1 MTTFV
6 ASLHLPYTVG
16 FNLRRNGRGERP
28 NLRFAARESF
38 DVTTPVPNLLATLN
52 QTVLVTPPKTPPA
65 PAIRDDSTFFLEPH
79 SNETIAEEEDGHET
93 DATDASVTSRS
104 NSTASPPTSMSNRNT
119 RRTSRRRS
127 SAESGFLK
135 NASWFIEPYDQ
146 GNGGLKNAVSAA
158 LDAKVIENRTWVGTL
173 GIPTDQ
179 LSEQARAEIDV
190 KLRDDYDSLVV
201 YCKDADFEGH
211 YAHYC
216 KEMLWPVFHNQ
227 IPDHPR
233 SKAYED
239 HSWCYYVA
247 LNQAFADTIVRDYK
261 KGDQIW
267 IHDYHLL
274 LVPKMIRD
282 KIPDAK
288 ISFFLHVAFPS
299 SEVFRCLAVRRQLL
313 EGMLG
318 ACLVGFQ
325 TPEYTRHFLQ
335 TCSRLLYV
343 EATPNGIQL
352 EDRFI
357 HVTSDPIGIDPV
369 SLGLRR
375 KEPAVEEWIK
385 IITERYRGKKLIVA
399 RDKLDHVR
407 GVRQKLL
414 AYEQFLDKHPE
425 WDGKVVLIQVALS
438 TTENYDL
445 QNQVSDIVTRINSS
459 HANLAHSP
467 VVFLHQDIS
476 FSQYIALLT
485 IADALVVT
493 SLREGMNLT
502 SHEFV
507 YFQDKK
513 HSPLILSEFTG
524 SAAFFK
530 NAHIPVNPWNN
541 RQCAEAFVRALE
553 MSPEEK
559 KKRWEILYNAITHH
573 TATNWVSGFMTKW
586 DEAYEEEQRRGLSTI
601 PRLSSKK
608 LGECYSSSNKR
619 LIILDYEGTLA
630 SWGAP
635 TNVIM
640 TSPQRTIDILN
651 DLLSDKKN
659 IVYVMSGRTPEEL
672 ERLFRRVPGL
682 GLIAETGCFI
692 RPFEKT
698 KWIRAARPEAEC
710 EKWKSQVHDILQ
722 YYRERTP
729 GTYIEARH
737 CSFLF
742 HYRNAED
749 MVTASRQA
757 AECANDVNDRFENQ
771 SIRAVPV
778 DGAVA
783 VESIE
788 CSKATAAMKVMDILR
803 DRAEQAGDSQTQPD
817 FLLVIGDD
825 RDDEVIFRWANEQRD
840 KIPHVTTVSVGMRN
854 TEACATLAQG
864 VAGVHLALQKL
875 ASLK

>member
-1 MTTFV
+1 M
-6 ASLHLPYTVG
+6 SRHLPYTVG
-16 FNLRRNGRGERP
+16 FILQKRERNKDL
-28 NLRFAARESF
+28 NFSKNESF
-38 DVTTPVPNLLATLN
+38 DVTAPIPNLLTTLN
-52 QTVLVTPPKTPPA
+52 RSVLVTPPKTPPA
-65 PAIRDDSTFFLEPH
+65 PVVQDDGNFFFQPRP
-79 SNETIAEEEDGHET
+79 NGDIAEEEEDT
-93 DATDASVTSRS
+93 DSSQPSRS
-104 NSTASPPTSMSNRNT
+104 NSTSTPTSPPRASMSNRNT

-127 SAESGFLK
+127 SEQSGMMK
-135 NASWFIEPYDQ
+135 GASWFIEPCDQ

-158 LDAKVIENRTWVGTL
+158 LDAGVLENRTWVGTL
-173 GIPTDQ
+173 GIPTDH
-179 LSEQARAEIDV
+179 LGEALKAEIDV

-247 LNQAFADTIVRDYK
+247 LNQEFADTIIRDYK
-261 KGDQIW
+261 RGDMIW
-267 IHDYHLL
+267 VHDYHLL

-288 ISFFLHVAFPS
+288 IGFFLHVAFPS
-299 SEVFRCLAVRRQLL
+299 SEVFRCLAVRKQLL
-313 EGMLG
+313 EGILG
-318 ACLVGFQ
+318 SCLIGFQ

-357 HVTSDPIGIDPV
+357 HVTSLPIGIDPV
-369 SLGLRR
+369 SLDVRR
-375 KEPAVEEWIK
+375 KDPAVEEWIK
-385 IITERYRGKKLIVA
+385 IIAERYRGKKLIVA

-414 AYEQFLDKHPE
+414 AFEQFLDKHPE

-438 TTENYDL
+438 TTENSDL

-485 IADALVVT
+485 IADALVIT

-507 YFQDKK
+507 YFQGEK

-524 SAAFFK
+524 SASIFEGAQ
-530 NAHIPVNPWNN
+530 ISVNPWNN
-541 RQCAEAFVRALE
+541 RQCAEAFQKALE
-553 MSPEEK
+553 MSEEEK
-559 KKRWEILYNAITHH
+559 KRRWEKLYSATTHH
-573 TATNWVSGFMTKW
+573 TASHWVASFIKQW
-586 DEAYEEEQRRGLSTI
+586 DAAYEEQQRRGLSTI

-608 LGECYSSSNKR
+608 LGEDYVNSKKR
-619 LIILDYEGTLA
+619 LLILDYEGTLA

-640 TSPQRTIDILN
+640 TNPQRTIDTLN
-651 DLLSDKKN
+651 DLLSDKRN
-659 IVYVMSGRTPEEL
+659 IVYVMSNRTPEEL
-672 ERLFRRVPGL
+672 ERLFRRVPGV

-692 RPFEKT
+692 RPFEKS
-698 KWIRAARPEAEC
+698 KWIRAARSESEC
-710 EKWKSQVHDILQ
+710 VKWKNQVLDILK
-722 YYRERTP
+722 YYVERTP
-729 GTYIEARH
+729 GTYIESRH
-737 CSFLF
+737 CSCLF

-749 MVTASRQA
+749 MATAARQA

-771 SIRAVPV
+771 GIRAVPV
-778 DGAVA
+778 DGAVT
-783 VESIE
+783 VESAE
-788 CSKATAAMKVMDILR
+788 CNKATAAMKVMGFLQEAAEDK
-803 DRAEQAGDSQTQPD
+803 EQALPD
-817 FLLVIGDD
+817 FLLVVGDD

-840 KIPHVTTVSVGMRN
+840 KIPIVTTVSVGMRN

-864 VAGVHLALQKL
+864 VAGVLLALQKL
-875 ASLK
+875 ASLR

>member
-1 MTTFV
+1 
-6 ASLHLPYTVG
+6 
-16 FNLRRNGRGERP
+16 
-28 NLRFAARESF
+28 
-38 DVTTPVPNLLATLN
+38 
-52 QTVLVTPPKTPPA
+52 
-65 PAIRDDSTFFLEPH
+65 
-79 SNETIAEEEDGHET
+79 
-93 DATDASVTSRS
+93 
-104 NSTASPPTSMSNRNT
+104 
-119 RRTSRRRS
+119 
-127 SAESGFLK
+127 
-135 NASWFIEPYDQ
+135 
-146 GNGGLKNAVSAA
+146 
-158 LDAKVIENRTWVGTL
+158 
-173 GIPTDQ
+173 
-179 LSEQARAEIDV
+179 
-190 KLRDDYDSLVV
+190 
-201 YCKDADFEGH
+201 
-211 YAHYC
+211 
-216 KEMLWPVFHNQ
+216 MLWPVFHNQ

-247 LNQAFADTIVRDYK
+247 LNSGLCRHYCA
-261 KGDQIW
+261 
-267 IHDYHLL
+267 
-274 LVPKMIRD
+274 
-282 KIPDAK
+282 
-288 ISFFLHVAFPS
+288 
-299 SEVFRCLAVRRQLL
+299 
-313 EGMLG
+313 
-318 ACLVGFQ
+318 GFQ

-369 SLGLRR
+369 SLDLRR
-375 KEPAVEEWIK
+375 KDQAVEEWIK
-385 IITERYRGKKLIVA
+385 IIKERYRGKKLIVA

-476 FSQYIALLT
+476 
-485 IADALVVT
+485 D
-493 SLREGMNLT
+493 ELT

-524 SAAFFK
+524 SAALFE

-541 RQCAEAFVRALE
+541 RQCAEAG
-553 MSPEEK
+553 EEETM
-559 KKRWEILYNAITHH
+559 EILYNATTHH

-586 DEAYEEEQRRGLSTI
+586 NEAYEEEQRRGLSTI

-608 LGECYSSSNKR
+608 LGEYYSSSNKR

-651 DLLSDKKN
+651 DLLSVKKN

-803 DRAEQAGDSQTQPD
+803 DRAEQAGDPQTQPD

-875 ASLK
+875 ASLR

>member
-1 MTTFV
+1 
-6 ASLHLPYTVG
+6 
-16 FNLRRNGRGERP
+16 
-28 NLRFAARESF
+28 
-38 DVTTPVPNLLATLN
+38 
-52 QTVLVTPPKTPPA
+52 
-65 PAIRDDSTFFLEPH
+65 
-79 SNETIAEEEDGHET
+79 
-93 DATDASVTSRS
+93 
-104 NSTASPPTSMSNRNT
+104 
-119 RRTSRRRS
+119 
-127 SAESGFLK
+127 
-135 NASWFIEPYDQ
+135 
-146 GNGGLKNAVSAA
+146 
-158 LDAKVIENRTWVGTL
+158 
-173 GIPTDQ
+173 
-179 LSEQARAEIDV
+179 
-190 KLRDDYDSLVV
+190 
-201 YCKDADFEGH
+201 
-211 YAHYC
+211 
-216 KEMLWPVFHNQ
+216 MLWPVFHNQ

-369 SLGLRR
+369 SLDLRR
-375 KEPAVEEWIK
+375 KDQAVEEWIK
-385 IITERYRGKKLIVA
+385 IIKERYRGKKLIVA

-524 SAAFFK
+524 SAALFE

-541 RQCAEAFVRALE
+541 RQCAEAFVKALE

-559 KKRWEILYNAITHH
+559 KKRWEILYNATTHH

-586 DEAYEEEQRRGLSTI
+586 NEAYEEEQRRGLSTI

-608 LGECYSSSNKR
+608 LGEYYSSSNKR

-651 DLLSDKKN
+651 DLLSVKKN

-710 EKWKSQVHDILQ
+710 EKWK
-722 YYRERTP
+722 TNA

-803 DRAEQAGDSQTQPD
+803 DRAEQAGDPQTQPD
-817 FLLVIGDD
+817 FLL
-825 RDDEVIFRWANEQRD
+825 RD

-875 ASLK
+875 ASLR